1 MLPPRPGRPR
11 ARTRIAVAPFLEA
24 GLIHLVAKMARS
36 APSHPQRPKDLSLLS
51 HIGPVCDR
59 PVDLAPR
66 WIPMAGTRH
75 HLTSTP
81 LWRSAPNHPQ
91 LVLQSIAQSGSVSSV
106 SSGMTASGEREGG
119 MARKRSTRLVA
130 VAVGALV
137 ATLGVFGVSAASPAE
152 ADATAVTQWNLIA
165 VNTLAGLP
173 MPAGGAPPAS
183 QINMGMVQGAV
194 YDAVNAITPKHHRP
208 YLLKRRFGNTAS
220 DEAAVATAA
229 YLVLKNIVET
239 VPQSIPFPNR
249 ADLLLSLAAQYDASL
264 AAIPASPFKT
274 KGIAAGTAAAQ
285 AMIDARKDDGRFG
298 PSQFKPNPN
307 AGFWDPVAP
316 NGMTA
321 QDPTP
326 WVGGVEPFL
335 MQSSSQFRSA
345 GPPALNSAAW
355 AADFNEVKALGG
367 DGVVTPSAR
376 TATQTYIA
384 KWWQSNPVASW
395 NDVARQLIAR
405 NHLDAADSARLL
417 AMQNLAAA
425 DAAIN
430 DWNDK
435 YHFSFWRPFQAIR
448 RAADD
453 GNSATSPDLTWTP
466 LISAPYPE
474 LVSGHLGLDSSH
486 TAVLRM

>member
-1 MLPPRPGRPR
+1 
-11 ARTRIAVAPFLEA
+11 
-24 GLIHLVAKMARS
+24 
-36 APSHPQRPKDLSLLS
+36 
-51 HIGPVCDR
+51 
-59 PVDLAPR
+59 
-66 WIPMAGTRH
+66 MAGTRFTW
-75 HLTSTP
+75 L
-81 LWRSAPNHPQ
+81 AGVAV
-91 LVLQSIAQSGSVSSV
+91 LVLSGLSV
-106 SSGMTASGEREGG
+106 
-119 MARKRSTRLVA
+119 
-130 VAVGALV
+130 VGA
-137 ATLGVFGVSAASPAE
+137 SAAPPAT
-152 ADATAVTQWNLIA
+152 ADATAVTQWNAIA
-165 VNTLAGLP
+165 VSTITGVPGPGLP
-173 MPAGGAPPAS
+173 GPAGGAPPAS

-194 YDAVNAITPKHHRP
+194 YDAVNAITPKHYRP
-208 YLLKRRFGNTAS
+208 YLLNRRFGNAAS

-239 VPQSIPFPNR
+239 VPQSIAAFTPTMR
-249 ADLLLSLAAQYDASL
+249 AAMLASLEAQYNASKN
-264 AAIPASPFKT
+264 AIPDSPFKRM
-274 KGIAAGTAAAQ
+274 GIAAGTAAAQ

-298 PSQFKPNPN
+298 PSQFVPN
-307 AGFWDPVAP
+307 ANPGYFDPVAP
-316 NGMTA
+316 NGTTA
-321 QDPTP
+321 LDPTP
-326 WVGGVEPFL
+326 WVGGVRPFL

-345 GPPALNSAAW
+345 GPLALNSPAYAAE
-355 AADFNEVKALGG
+355 FNEVKVLGG

-453 GNSATSPDLTWTP
+453 GNSATSPDPTWTP
-466 LISAPYPE
+466 LLTAPYPE
-474 LVSGHLGLDSSH
+474 YVSGHLGLDGSH
-486 TAVLRM
+486 TSVLRMFFGDAPAGGYQITSVFVNPGGPATRTFSSFNQALDELVEARIWAGLHFRTADVQGRQLGTNVANFAAANYFEPVGNH